1 MIHGCY
7 SACLPVSQ
15 LLVQFDY
22 DFIFFLS
29 EAVTVN
35 IRPLVIPPT
44 ESTTLPTSQQ
54 TYKMK
59 RELKKLIKENINFL
73 CGKKKDIHIT

>member
-44 ESTTLPTSQQ
+44 ESTTLPTSQENLQ
-54 TYKMK
+54 DEK
-59 RELKKLIKENINFL
+59 RIKEI
-73 CGKKKDIHIT
+73 D